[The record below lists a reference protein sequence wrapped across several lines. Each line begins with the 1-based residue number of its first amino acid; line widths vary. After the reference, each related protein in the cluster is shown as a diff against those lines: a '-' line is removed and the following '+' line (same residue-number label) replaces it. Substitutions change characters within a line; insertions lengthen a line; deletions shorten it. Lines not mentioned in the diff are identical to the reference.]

1 MRDQLLDLLS
11 GKGAHLTFDEAVAD
25 FPPAFINVRP
35 PNVPYTPWHL
45 IEHMRI
51 TQWDILE
58 FIRNPEHVSPPW
70 PQGYWPARET
80 QADKDQWNATIA
92 SFRHDLSDLLDMV
105 RNPETDLL
113 APLAHEPEYTPLREI
128 LLVADHTAY
137 HTGELAILRQVR
149 DTWPEDRE
157 M

>member
-1 MRDQLLDLLS
+1 MRDQLLDLLN
-11 GKGAHLTFDEAVAD
+11 GKGAHLSLEEAVAD

-58 FIRNPEHVSPPW
+58 FIRNPDHVSPPW
-70 PQGYWPARET
+70 PQGYWPARDV
-80 QADKDQWNATIA
+80 QADKDAWNTTLAA
-92 SFRHDLSDLLDMV
+92 YRHDLGDLLEMV

-113 APLAHEPEYTPLREI
+113 APLAHEPDYTLLREI

-149 DTWPEDRE
+149 DTWPENRE